1 MFRRVKAT
9 NRKADRMKDIAELFG
24 YPSDH
29 VSRDSKLFWDTKSC
43 PFTGISCSKK
53 NHDGSVVYGTCSVSS
68 TEGNVIICPNRLYA
82 DGYMTLRTVAS
93 DVFGDA
99 PFFTFPEYLD
109 AKRKNNGIIDGKKG
123 AVIALGHNSGREV
136 SLGNQMSMDWVLAHV
151 KSGGIDSYTGVE
163 VQSIDIT
170 GNYRDNWHYYQQWRN
185 DESKPPRPKPS
196 SAHGYNWANVH
207 KRLIPQLI
215 RKGLIYSRSAKVN
228 HGLSFVLPD
237 VVFKRFEKILG
248 DDFQSP
254 KRTGSDVLTVYTYV
268 LNPFDGS
275 TIRSLKLKRKIQ
287 ITLSEFS
294 ERFVSGPNL
303 PDGSVLDQAVS
314 GVLGL
319 GFLKK

>member
-1 MFRRVKAT
+1 
-9 NRKADRMKDIAELFG
+9 MKDIAELFG

-29 VSRDSKLFWDTKSC
+29 ISVDSKLFWETKSC
-43 PFTGISCSKK
+43 PFTGSSCGKK
-53 NHDGSVVYGTCSVSS
+53 NHDGSLIYGTCSVSS

-82 DGYMTLRTVAS
+82 DDYMTLRKVAS
-93 DVFGDA
+93 DVFGA
-99 PFFTFPEYLD
+99 IPFFTFPDYLD
-109 AKRKNNGIIDGKKG
+109 AKRKKSLSISNKKG
-123 AVIALGHNSGREV
+123 VVVALGHNSGREV
-136 SLGNQMSMDWVLAHV
+136 SVGNQMSMDWVLAHV
-151 KSGGIDSYTGVE
+151 KNAGIAAYTGVE

-170 GNYRDNWHYYQQWRN
+170 GNYRDNWHYYQEWRN
-185 DESKPPRPKPS
+185 DEAKPKRSKPS

-215 RKGLIYSRSAKVN
+215 RKGLIYSRSTKVT

-248 DDFQSP
+248 ADFNPPQ
-254 KRTGSDVLTVYTYV
+254 RTGADILTVYTYT
-268 LNPFDGS
+268 LKPFDGS
-275 TIRSLKLKRKIQ
+275 TSRSLALKRKIQ

-303 PDGSVLDQAVS
+303 PDGIVLDQAVA

-319 GFLKK
+319 GFLKS